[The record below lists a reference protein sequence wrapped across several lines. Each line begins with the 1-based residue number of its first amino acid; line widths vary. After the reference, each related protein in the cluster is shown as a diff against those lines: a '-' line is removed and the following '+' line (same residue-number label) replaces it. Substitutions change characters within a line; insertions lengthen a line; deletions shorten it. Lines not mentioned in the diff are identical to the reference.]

1 MPEIKINEKI
11 AIQSNDNE
19 SILDSILRNGYSHN
33 YSCLNGRCNSCR
45 VEILN
50 GNTIKLNE
58 ETGLSLEDKESNYI
72 LSCSR
77 SATENIS
84 IESKNFYETPP
95 LKVNFIPSKIF
106 SIKKFTNDIA
116 ELFLKIPNR
125 LDFDFIPGQYLS
137 LKYQNIERSYSIL
150 SYDHNNKILSI
161 LCKKIQQGLFSNYIF
176 EKAKENDRIIIKGP
190 LGMINIFQSNVKNY
204 IFLATGVGISPIKSM
219 LNSQQGINFFKNK
232 KIIIFWGNR
241 YKENFIYD
249 FHQEMQLFNMNVFY
263 CLSKKDSE
271 LNDCE
276 FGYVQEIM
284 MKKNISLEDSIIY
297 ACGSNDMINNA
308 FSICKDNGFD
318 MGFFY
323 SDAFLESGIS

>member
-11 AIQSNDNE
+11 IIQSNDNE
-19 SILDSILRNGYSHN
+19 SILDSILRNGRSHN

-45 VEILN
+45 VKILN
-50 GNTIKLNE
+50 GKTIKLNE
-58 ETGLSLEDKESNYI
+58 EIGLSSEDKESNYI

-77 SATENIS
+77 SALENIS
-84 IESKNFYETPP
+84 IESKNFYETSP

-125 LDFDFIPGQYLS
+125 IDFDFIPGQYLS

-150 SYDHNNKILSI
+150 SFDSDNKILSI
-161 LCKKIQQGLFSNYIF
+161 LCKKIQQGLFSNYLF
-176 EKAKENDRIIIKGP
+176 EEAKENDRIIIKGP
-190 LGMINIFQSNVKNY
+190 LGMINIFHSDVKNY

-219 LNSQQGINFFKNK
+219 LNSQQGVNFFKNK
-232 KIIIFWGNR
+232 KMIILWGNR
-241 YKENFIYD
+241 YKENFIYN
-249 FHQEMQLFNMNVFY
+249 FQQEMKLFNLDVFN

-271 LNDCE
+271 LNDYE

-284 MKKNISLEDSIIY
+284 IKKNISLEDSIIY
-297 ACGSNDMINNA
+297 ACGSNEMINNA
-308 FSICKDNGFD
+308 YLICKDNDFD
-318 MGFFY
+318 MSFFY
-323 SDAFLESGIS
+323 SDAFLDSGIS